1 MENRMKGDWDYIINS
16 ENFKVQYWK
25 NLWKY
30 RELFYFLSW
39 RDLLVRYKQTVLGVA
54 WSVLRPLLTM
64 VVFTIVFG
72 KLVKLPSDGNIPYP
86 ILVYTALLP
95 WQLFSSSLVESSN
108 SLIANIPV
116 IQKLYFPKLILPSS
130 SVIVCLVDFAISF
143 IILLLLMVW
152 YQFIPNWTIIFVPFS
167 CSHFYFL

>member
-1 MENRMKGDWDYIINS
+1 MSYSKDSMENRMKGDWDYIINS

-72 KLVKLPSDGNIPYP
+72 KLAKLPSDGNLPYP

-95 WQLFSSSLVESSN
+95 WQLFSIHWLKVVT
-108 SLIANIPV
+108 L
-116 IQKLYFPKLILPSS
+116 
-130 SVIVCLVDFAISF
+130 
-143 IILLLLMVW
+143 
-152 YQFIPNWTIIFVPFS
+152 
-167 CSHFYFL
+167 